1 MKAQSLILAAALFVS
16 GAVTP
21 YVLTGAKSQAIE
33 EEAEKTVISRESF
46 TGSYTINSEEYENM
60 NYVVTIYDDKS
71 VEIKAQH
78 TYTYT
83 SYHRTFYFGEI
94 WYPDNLYEIET
105 NTSNSILNYKN
116 NLSVIDKYKDNLA
129 GKMYSYFN
137 GVSYFSSGDVFTINL
152 TPKSPLTEQVTLD
165 IFGHEVT
172 VPAEPIAYD
181 PYNDTIDRLDADMNG
196 VIDASDATII
206 LQIYSANAT
215 GADIHNLG
223 ELNDLQKEA

>member
-33 EEAEKTVISRESF
+33 EEAEKTIISRESF
-46 TGSYTINSEEYENM
+46 TESYTIGTNKYNNM
-60 NYVVTIYDDKS
+60 NYVVTIYDDNS

-78 TYTYT
+78 LIDRKTTTTDGETYI
-83 SYHRTFYFGEI
+83 FGEI
-94 WYPDNLYEIET
+94 WTPDSYQLENDNNDIWNIEKYEKNKCGYVI
-105 NTSNSILNYKN
+105 SKSSKWPSIFH
-116 NLSVIDKYKDNLA
+116 
-129 GKMYSYFN
+129 G
-137 GVSYFSSGDVFTINL
+137 GDVFKITL
-152 TPKSPLTEQVTLD
+152 TPTVLITEQVTLD

-172 VPAEPIAYD
+172 VPAEPSAYD

-223 ELNDLQKEA
+223 ELNDLQKES

>member
-33 EEAEKTVISRESF
+33 EEAEKTVISRKSF
-46 TGSYTINSEEYENM
+46 TESYTIGKNKYNNM
-60 NYVVTIYDDKS
+60 NYVVTIYDDNS

-78 TYTYT
+78 LIDRKTTTTDGETYN
-83 SYHRTFYFGEI
+83 FGEI
-94 WYPDNLYEIET
+94 WIPDSYQLE
-105 NTSNSILNYKN
+105 
-116 NLSVIDKYKDNLA
+116 IDKKDIWTIEKYLNNKC
-129 GKMYSYFN
+129 GYVISK
-137 GVSYFSSGDVFTINL
+137 SSSWTSMFYGGDAFTITL
-152 TPKSPLTEQVTLD
+152 TPKYPLTEQELLD
-165 IFGHEVT
+165 IFGYHVT
-172 VPAEPIAYD
+172 LPAEPIAYD

-223 ELNDLQKEA
+223 ELNDLQKES

>member
-33 EEAEKTVISRESF
+33 EAEKTIISRESF
-46 TGSYTINSEEYENM
+46 TGSYTIGSKEYENM
-60 NYVVTIYDDKS
+60 NYIVTIYDDYS

-83 SYHRTFYFGEI
+83 SWDHTFNFGEI

-105 NTSNSILNYKN
+105 NTSNSILYYKN

-137 GVSYFSSGDVFTINL
+137 DTTNFTSGNVFTINL
-152 TPKSPLTEQVTLD
+152 TPKSPLTEQVTLE

-172 VPAEPIAYD
+172 VSAEPIAYD

-223 ELNDLQKEA
+223 ELNDLQKES